1 MKKFKI
7 IFFVLAFVLCGV
19 VNSFG
24 QPSDPD
30 DPPGGDDDPVT
41 NVPIDLGA
49 FAVLIGGTIYGVK
62 SLKKT
67 KKDKNKA

>member
-7 IFFVLAFVLCGV
+7 IFFLLAFVLCGV
-19 VNSFG
+19 VHSFG

-30 DPPGGDDDPVT
+30 DPPAGGDDPVT

-49 FAVLIGGTIYGVK
+49 FAVLIGGTIYGVN
-62 SLKKT
+62 SLKKR
-67 KKDKNKA
+67 KE